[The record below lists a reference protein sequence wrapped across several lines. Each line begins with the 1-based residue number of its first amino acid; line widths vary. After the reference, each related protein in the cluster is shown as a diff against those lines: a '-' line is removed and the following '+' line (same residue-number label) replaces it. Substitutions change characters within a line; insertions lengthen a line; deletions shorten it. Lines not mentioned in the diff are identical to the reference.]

1 MSTELLQQQIQEV
14 IAAQGDALCVAAG
27 HAAVEFVLSDAM
39 DSFGI
44 DLRRSP
50 GRCRSLRYAKPTGD
64 GWIGKATMTNET
76 LAAIQDGS
84 LHPVVA
90 MWKKQIELSDVE
102 PTDRS
107 NLTTVLLLLRGEPV
121 PLSKAGTGRPPRV
134 VNYEGLRDE
143 FDERDAETAPPEQP
157 ALFVGSSI
165 MKQWTAVPEHMEPI
179 PAINCA
185 FGGSRTWEVLHYMD
199 EAVVRYQPR
208 LVCYYCGSNDVNAGA
223 PAEEIIA
230 NITVF
235 AERLRA
241 ALPGCAIVFCSIIR
255 APQKEKRWQV
265 VDDANAA
272 IEALATSLDCCEFVD
287 LHPALE
293 LEPAG
298 SRQPDQALYQK
309 DGLHYVPEVYETCFA
324 PAVRPAV
331 ERLWEQVT
339 AGTATAA
346 KL

>member
-1 MSTELLQQQIQEV
+1 M
-14 IAAQGDALCVAAG
+14 
-27 HAAVEFVLSDAM
+27 
-39 DSFGI
+39 
-44 DLRRSP
+44 
-50 GRCRSLRYAKPTGD
+50 
-64 GWIGKATMTNET
+64 
-76 LAAIQDGS
+76 
-84 LHPVVA
+84 
-90 MWKKQIELSDVE
+90 
-102 PTDRS
+102 
-107 NLTTVLLLLRGEPV
+107 
-121 PLSKAGTGRPPRV
+121 
-134 VNYEGLRDE
+134 
-143 FDERDAETAPPEQP
+143 
-157 ALFVGSSI
+157 
-165 MKQWTAVPEHMEPI
+165 
-179 PAINCA
+179 
-185 FGGSRTWEVLHYMD
+185 
-199 EAVVRYQPR
+199 
-208 LVCYYCGSNDVNAGA
+208 
-223 PAEEIIA
+223 
-230 NITVF
+230 
-235 AERLRA
+235 
-241 ALPGCAIVFCSIIR
+241 FCSIIR